1 MNSKP
6 LPEKKQL
13 EETKFRIKM
22 MFSSYFCNLEYYKY
36 LNNIYSC
43 FNLIAI
49 IPSIVYVYWQS
60 SGLFNLYPSSG
71 IYLSCLSF
79 ILFSYLVYPSL
90 ITTTLSIHFSTV
102 QFIVLFSKPNDHL
115 SNLGRNHH
123 HWSTIGDPLSS
134 GIYMT
139 TVVNITAIS
148 YPKAN

>member
-1 MNSKP
+1 LLS
-6 LPEKKQL
+6 LVL
-13 EETKFRIKM
+13 CLYIGR
-22 MFSSYFCNLEYYKY
+22 
-36 LNNIYSC
+36 
-43 FNLIAI
+43 A
-49 IPSIVYVYWQS
+49 
-60 SGLFNLYPSSG
+60 LFNLYPSSG

-134 GIYMT
+134 EIYMT

-148 YPKAN
+148 YPKANWDPPNFLRRPQVFFGDPRLFLWASSPMKIWGLKKVWGHQ

>member
-1 MNSKP
+1 MLS
-6 LPEKKQL
+6 LVL
-13 EETKFRIKM
+13 CLYIGRARDYSIFILHLVFT
-22 MFSSYFCNLEYYKY
+22 Y
-36 LNNIYSC
+36 L
-43 FNLIAI
+43 
-49 IPSIVYVYWQS
+49 V
-60 SGLFNLYPSSG
+60 YPSSCFP
-71 IYLSCLSF
+71 IMS
-79 ILFSYLVYPSL
+79 IRPSL

-148 YPKAN
+148 YPKANWDPPNFLRRPQVFLKTPGFSSGLVLEWKFEV